1 MGHEQ
6 TLSVQY
12 ALTRSE
18 VLRSFLCSLVA
29 SARFRGT
36 IIFYSV
42 VVGGFTLLFRAP
54 LLRSVAVKDALAAV
68 ATAACV
74 PVFIAFWV
82 FIRAKTAQRTL
93 TISHDGI
100 STEIGRLK
108 GEIPWNSVAVVQ
120 ETPQFVLVSGTT
132 GNAFFI
138 PRRAFSGIEHQRGFV
153 TALKDWMQA
162 TRVAA
167 QSSELPD

>member
-18 VLRSFLCSLVA
+18 VLRSFLSSLVE
-29 SARFRGT
+29 STRFRRT
-36 IIFYSV
+36 IIFYSF
-42 VVGGFTLLFRAP
+42 VVGAFTLLIRATP
-54 LLRSVAVKDALAAV
+54 LGSVTVNDVIAAA

-74 PVFIAFWV
+74 PVFIALWV
-82 FIRAKTAQRTL
+82 FIRAKTAERTL

-108 GEIPWNSVAVVQ
+108 GKIPWNAVAVVK

-162 TRVAA
+162 THLTV
-167 QSSELPD
+167 QPSKLPD